1 MLTVNQIL
9 KTKPTFILSYDKSQ
23 GLLCDDEKA
32 IIGCDD
38 EYLGDLTIQ
47 YQSLTANGCISFTI
61 EVCVQEYDGQVTIEQ
76 MDTCYDR
83 WSVYVNNIKDLPN
96 GSHHVWAYDL
106 GADLHTK
113 LVELMESQPINDIPE
128 HLIIESY

>member
-1 MLTVNQIL
+1 MLTTNQIL
-9 KTKPTFILSYDKSQ
+9 KIKPVFILSYDKSQ
-23 GLLCDDEKA
+23 GLLAESEKA

-61 EVCVQEYDGQVTIEQ
+61 EVCIQEYDNQVTIEQ

-83 WSVYVNNIKDLPN
+83 WAVYVNNIKDLPS
-96 GSHHVWAYDL
+96 GSHNVWAYDL
-106 GADLHTK
+106 DADLHTK
-113 LVELMESQPINDIPE
+113 LVELMEAQPIDDIPE
-128 HLIIESY
+128 HFIIESY